1 MAGSKILKESRVA
14 RKLQRT
20 VTKAKNNSDS
30 GKTNFQPEDIEIRRF
45 KIHEPCNRCV
55 YVTVC
60 TNSAIKTK
68 ARIEIIVRDIER
80 VRGSIAGQLC
90 FREEEKIRKRGG

>member
-1 MAGSKILKESRVA
+1 MKEGRVA

-60 TNSAIKTK
+60 TNPTITAKTRIK
-68 ARIEIIVRDIER
+68 IIVRDVER
-80 VRGSIAGQLC
+80 VRGSITGQLC